1 MPEYRHPLA
10 DADTPGK
17 PPAQIHVGRRED
29 NVAVADDGTFTV
41 PAPVAEAE
49 AARCGVDVEAMRVEP
64 QGAASDTCGALD
76 ASTSDDCGR
85 DPGWGRDT
93 DSGPCTDHV
102 AEGDA

>member
-41 PAPVAEAE
+41 PAP
-49 AARCGVDVEAMRVEP
+49 C
-64 QGAASDTCGALD
+64 ALNPRGQRPTP
-76 ASTSDDCGR
+76 AVR
-85 DPGWGRDT
+85 
-93 DSGPCTDHV
+93 
-102 AEGDA
+102 